1 MGCFLRKL
9 LLLPP
14 TIRTIAFAHAT
25 AAQLNSHGAQETEA
39 TPAPIAINPDQ
50 NWDGIDGEWSSFTLR
65 VGTPQQFVRTLV
77 STASYQT
84 WVVLPQGC
92 EAAADQEACAESRGW
107 IFHTNESSTWEEQ
120 GIYDLW
126 IQKNLGY
133 GGNAIYGYDAV
144 GLGGQGE
151 GGPTLLNTTVGGFAV
166 EDFYLGV
173 FGVNP
178 KPTNFTSFD
187 NGSPSYM
194 TLLKEQKHIPSLS
207 FGYTAGAR
215 YRFTGVLAS
224 LTLGGYD
231 TSRFVENDAIFTFA
245 ADNERDLLVAI
256 NSITTSSDI
265 DSSPVATE
273 LLPNP
278 VYAYIDSTVPD
289 IWLPVEACRAFEVE
303 FGISYDNT
311 TKLYIV
317 NETLHDTLLERN
329 ASVTFTLGQTFQSS
343 PMVRITLP
351 YASFDL
357 TAKPPYKGLA
367 NNTRYFPLQRA
378 QNDTQYTLGRTFL
391 QEAYLAVDWESAR
404 FNVSQVLWSQSPQ
417 QHLVPVIPSIKSDKT
432 PSGGDGGASSS
443 VSRGAIAGVSVGAV
457 AAFVLLG
464 VSLLFWLRRRRS
476 AAAAGEAVGEKLDS
490 DSNSGTQ
497 VDITRSGSEYR
508 KAELDGSS
516 GSAYNDK
523 KRLLSSQGTAPRSST
538 SRHPPSPGYVTSVAG
553 LSTPTTPG
561 FGEGTYSSSQSGPLF
576 SPISAT
582 VSEADSRERQV
593 FEMPGDMPAIREKD
607 GKALSEKEALQY
619 REQVYNGIVSTT
631 PTSPDGP
638 REGLR
643 EPRRINAEDVINTGE
658 SAGTRDEAEHKRFSF
673 EGGTSE
679 RELYD

>member
-1 MGCFLRKL
+1 M
-9 LLLPP
+9 LLPHAL
-14 TIRTIAFAHAT
+14 RALAFAHAT
-25 AAQLNSHGAQETEA
+25 AAAQLGETES

-65 VGTPQQFVRTLV
+65 VGTPPQFVRALV

-92 EAAADQEACAESRGW
+92 EAAADQEACAESRGG
-107 IFHTNESSTWEEQ
+107 IFHRNASSTWAEQ

-126 IQKNLGY
+126 IQQNLGY
-133 GGNAIYGYDAV
+133 RGNAVYGYDTL

-151 GGPTLLNTTVGGFAV
+151 GGPTLLNTTVGGLAV

-173 FGVNP
+173 WGVNP

-194 TLLKEQKHIPSLS
+194 ALLKEQKHIPSLS

-215 YRFTGVLAS
+215 YRFAGVLAS

-231 TSRFVENDAIFTFA
+231 TSRFVDNQVVFTFA

-256 NSITTSSDI
+256 NSITTSADI

-311 TKLYIV
+311 TNLYTV
-317 NETLHDTLLERN
+317 NETLHDALLERN
-329 ASVTFTLGQTFQSS
+329 ASVTFTLAQNFQSS
-343 PMVRITLP
+343 PTVRITLP

-391 QEAYLAVDWESAR
+391 QEAYLAVDWESAK

-417 QHLVPVIPSIKSDKT
+417 QHLVPIIPSIKSDRT
-432 PSGGDGGASSS
+432 PSGGDDGSSSS
-443 VSRGAIAGVSVGAV
+443 VSTGAIAGVSVGAV

-464 VSLLFWLRRRRS
+464 VLLLFWLRRRRRT
-476 AAAAGEAVGEKLDS
+476 AADGEAADEKLDS
-490 DSNSGTQ
+490 DSNSNSGTQ
-497 VDITRSGSEYR
+497 VDLARSGSEYR
-508 KAELDGSS
+508 KAELEGSS
-516 GSAYNDK
+516 GSAYNDN
-523 KRLLSSQGTAPRSST
+523 KRLLSSQGTTPPSST
-538 SRHPPSPGYVTSVAG
+538 SGHPSSPGYVMSVAG

-561 FGEGTYSSSQSGPLF
+561 FGEGTCSSSQSGALF
-576 SPISAT
+576 SPISET

-631 PTSPDGP
+631 PTTPDGP

-658 SAGTRDEAEHKRFSF
+658 SAETRDETKHNRFSF